1 MLIKL
6 LRDTS
11 VLFETRIGKKY
22 TDLLSNYP
30 HIIASQE
37 DIDSLLKVTEDF
49 DSISQESMEDSLDR
63 LKISH
68 ILYMM
73 ESMVMQTHQDISLHR
88 EH

>member
-11 VLFETRIGKKY
+11 ILFETRIGKKY

-30 HIIASQE
+30 HTITSQE

>member
-37 DIDSLLKVTEDF
+37 DITSLLKVTEDF

-73 ESMVMQTHQDISLHR
+73 ESMVMQTHQDISIHR

>member
-68 ILYMM
+68 MLYMM